1 MGKNTMN
8 GCRVNWLAALFS
20 LVLARGRGRGGGGVL
35 GYGGGGVLAMH
46 AWSSRWSCWVVEW
59 EEVAEMVFIKGEQ

>member
-20 LVLARGRGRGGGGVL
+20 LVLARGRGRGGGVWGYWEGGPYARMEFKVVVFGRGMGGSGRNGV
-35 GYGGGGVLAMH
+35 H
-46 AWSSRWSCWVVEW
+46 
-59 EEVAEMVFIKGEQ
+59 

>member
-20 LVLARGRGRGGGGVL
+20 LVLACGRGRGRGGVRGKGGKGARYARVQ
-35 GYGGGGVLAMH
+35 GGRVGSWNGRKWQKWCSL
-46 AWSSRWSCWVVEW
+46 
-59 EEVAEMVFIKGEQ
+59 KGEQ